1 MTFSRRNCRTK
12 MPYAESNVLDVT
24 REIREV
30 TELIDRGVAT
40 IKDLDLLMDLVAQL
54 DNRSKEWLV

>member
-1 MTFSRRNCRTK
+1 